1 MTALSDVLIAA
12 AVIVLVVG
20 RQLRAR
26 RLDTERRFWL
36 LPLVLAAVA
45 LRDPV
50 LIDPQ
55 HRTAATALLIGSML
69 TTAGMGCA
77 WGWTVRIWREAD
89 GALWSRGTTVTVFAW
104 VGAILVRIA
113 WYGVGAALHV
123 HQSGSVLL
131 LSLALLLLVRSAAL
145 QWRARQLDGGGKQ
158 HHGLAA

>member
-1 MTALSDVLIAA
+1 MTALSNVLIAV

-50 LIDPQ
+50 LIDP
-55 HRTAATALLIGSML
+55 HHEAAATAVLLGSL
-69 TTAGMGCA
+69 VTTLGMGCA
-77 WGWTVRIWREAD
+77 WGWTMRIWRDGD
-89 GALWSRGTTVTVFAW
+89 GALWTRGSTATVFAW
-104 VGAILVRIA
+104 VGAIVVRGA

-123 HQSGSVLL
+123 HQSSSVLM
-131 LSLALLLLVRSAAL
+131 LSLALLLLVRSVAVN
-145 QWRARQLDGGGKQ
+145 WRAHQLDGKQ
-158 HHGLAA
+158 HGLAA

>member
-1 MTALSDVLIAA
+1 MTALSDVLIAV

-55 HRTAATALLIGSML
+55 HKTAAAVIVGCSLI
-69 TTAGMGCA
+69 TTVGMGCA
-77 WGWTVRIWREAD
+77 WGWTVRIWRESD
-89 GALWSRGTTVTVFAW
+89 GALWTKGTASTAFAW
-104 VGAILVRIA
+104 VGAILIRA
-113 WYGVGAALHV
+113 GWYGVAVALHI
-123 HQSGSVLL
+123 HQSNSVLL
-131 LSLALLLLVRSAAL
+131 LSLGLLLLTRSVAI
-145 QWRARQLDGGGKQ
+145 QWRAKHLDGGKQ
-158 HHGLAA
+158 HTLAA

>member
-50 LIDPQ
+50 LIDPH
-55 HRTAATALLIGSML
+55 HRVAAAVLLAGSML

-77 WGWTVRIWREAD
+77 WGWTVRIWRETD
-89 GALWSRGTTVTVFAW
+89 GTLWSKGTTATVFAW
-104 VGAILVRIA
+104 VGAILIRAA

-123 HQSGSVLL
+123 HQSSSVLL
-131 LSLALLLLVRSAAL
+131 LSLGLLLLVRSAAV
-145 QWRARQLDGGGKQ
+145 QWRSRQLGGGKL
-158 HHGLAA
+158 HGLAA